1 MESAISNATGLLTN
15 DNLQGV
21 GPSLPFALDRKYPM
35 LFDQPSGHL
44 FFPTLGY
51 ATTPLPALYAD
62 IICTHRS

>member
-21 GPSLPFALDRKYPM
+21 GPSLPWTENTPM